1 MDNNASSIKRMA
13 RTLLAAIILCLPAA
27 AGAQEVIRPVTSA
40 FMLEGGGASITNT
53 YLSPLRYSGWN
64 TSFGYERMQ
73 AMRARPED
81 LVMRLTSTLNLDRT
95 ENPAKNASMWR
106 LTGEFSWGMARRF
119 RLPYGITLGVGG
131 STSLDLGC
139 IYSTRNGNNPV
150 AVEAAWTVNVTGYA
164 AWNTR
169 VLNCPLTLRYQP
181 TIPLTGVFFSPEY
194 GELFYEIYLGD
205 TSGLAHAAWWGNYFR
220 MENLLTADFR
230 FGATALR
237 IGLRNNILSTSV
249 NHITTRTVTTSAI
262 IGVSGE
268 WMSINPRKGLSHDA
282 KIISALY

>member
-1 MDNNASSIKRMA
+1 MIRYYI
-13 RTLLAAIILCLPAA
+13 LGILLCLSPILRS
-27 AGAQEVIRPVTSA
+27 QETIRPVTSA
-40 FMLEGGGASITNT
+40 YMLESGAADITNT

-64 TSFGYERMQ
+64 MSLGYERMQ
-73 AMRARPED
+73 AMRARPEN
-81 LVMRLTSTLNLDRT
+81 LVMRLTASLNLDRT
-95 ENPAKNASMWR
+95 ENPAKNAEMWR
-106 LTGEFSWGMARRF
+106 LTGEFSWGMMRRY
-119 RLPYGITLGVGG
+119 RLPHNITAAVGG

-150 AVEAAWTVNVTGYA
+150 AVEAAWTVNITGYA

-169 VLNCPLTLRYQP
+169 LWNCPVTLRYQP
-181 TIPLTGVFFSPEY
+181 TIPVTGVFFSPQY

-249 NHITTRTVTTSAI
+249 NHITTRIVTTSAVV
-262 IGVSGE
+262 GVSGE
-268 WMSINPRKGLSHDA
+268 WMSINPSKGLSRDA